1 MRTFEKMSLV
11 KILMNLLIIINLH
24 SRNLFF
30 RYRRLEL
37 KIVSTGHARKVGRL
51 TAEIMHVKTIT
62 VLDPSID
69 IRHRQD
75 LEIAWNSLV
84 NPAED
89 VEIIKG
95 PSIRGMDPSRD

>member
-1 MRTFEKMSLV
+1 M
-11 KILMNLLIIINLH
+11 I
-24 SRNLFF
+24 F

-84 NPAED
+84 NPEED